1 MVIFPQQTCETYEDN
16 NRIEMDLAR
25 FTIFRGGLLG
35 KHHPNPS
42 NPNKNDN
49 VPTRTLHVLWGKLQN
64 SQEPII

>member
-1 MVIFPQQTCETYEDN
+1 MVILPQTCETYEDN

-49 VPTRTLHVLWGKLQN
+49 VPTRTLHVLWGKLQK
-64 SQEPII
+64 SQESTI